1 LPCELRH
8 AREGEIVPS
17 RIVVAIATVP
27 AVADRAAAQFDAV
40 LPRDGNMSIDQMVE
54 AAVGHRAEGVVITSS
69 LPLSAEIMARIPP
82 SVKIVATSSVGY
94 EHIDVAAARARGL
107 IVTNTPGVLTDCTA
121 DMALLLILGAC
132 RRARDYLH
140 IMEEGWRRKF
150 DQSQM
155 LGINVRGRTLGIV
168 GLGRIGQAVA
178 ARARAFGMAIAYT
191 GPRRVAPELEQGA
204 QYFSSLPQM
213 LPHCQILSLHAPAG
227 PQTEAMMN
235 AAMFALLPRGAVF
248 INAARGSLVDEDALI
263 AALASGHL
271 YAAGLDVFRS
281 EPAYDL
287 RLRDFPNVFFTPH
300 MGSATLETRTA
311 MGMRALDNIASVL
324 AGNGPIDPLWR

>member
-1 LPCELRH
+1 M
-8 AREGEIVPS
+8 PS

-27 AVADRAAAQFDAV
+27 AVADRAATQFDAV
-40 LPRDGNMSIDQMVE
+40 LPQAGNMSIDQMVD
-54 AAVGHRAEGVVITSS
+54 AAAQHQAEGVVITSS
-69 LPLSAEIMARIPP
+69 LPLTSAIIARLPP

-94 EHIDVAAARARGL
+94 EHIDVDAAKARGL

-155 LGINVRGRTLGIV
+155 LGINLRGRTLGIV
-168 GLGRIGQAVA
+168 GMGRIGQAVA
-178 ARARAFGMAIAYT
+178 ARARAFGMGIAYT
-191 GPRRVAPELEQGA
+191 GPRRVAPEQEQGA
-204 QYFSSLPQM
+204 RFFPTLADM
-213 LPHCQILSLHAPAG
+213 LPHCQVLSLHAPAG
-227 PQTEAMMN
+227 PQTDSMMN

-248 INAARGSLVDEDALI
+248 INTARGSLVDEEALI

-271 YAAGLDVFRS
+271 HAAGLDVFRA

-311 MGMRALDNIASVL
+311 MGMRALDNIAAVL
-324 AGNGPIDPLWR
+324 AGGAPIDPLWR

>member
-1 LPCELRH
+1 LP
-8 AREGEIVPS
+8 AK
-17 RIVVAIATVP
+17 IVVAIATVP
-27 AVADRAAAQFDAV
+27 AVADRASVQFDAV
-40 LPRDGNMSIDQMVE
+40 LPQSGNMSIDQMVD
-54 AAVGHRAEGVVITSS
+54 AAVRHEAEGVVITSS
-69 LPLSAEIMARIPP
+69 LPLTAEIMTRLPP
-82 SVKIVATSSVGY
+82 SVRIVATSSVGY

-155 LGINVRGRTLGIV
+155 LGINLAGRTLGIV

-178 ARARAFGMAIAYT
+178 ARARAFGMAIVYT
-191 GPRRVAPELEQGA
+191 GPRRVAPDLEQGA
-204 QYFSSLPQM
+204 RYFPTLADM

-227 PQTEAMMN
+227 PQTDAMMN
-235 AAMFALLPRGAVF
+235 AAMFALLPHGAVF
-248 INAARGSLVDEDALI
+248 INTARGSLVDEEALI
-263 AALASGHL
+263 AALTSGRL

-324 AGNGPIDPLWR
+324 GGNGPIDPL

>member
-1 LPCELRH
+1 M
-8 AREGEIVPS
+8 PS

-27 AVADRAAAQFDAV
+27 AVADRAATQFDAV
-40 LPRDGNMSIDQMVE
+40 LPQAGNMSIDQMVD
-54 AAVGHRAEGVVITSS
+54 AAAQHQAEGVVITSS
-69 LPLSAEIMARIPP
+69 LPLTSAIIARLPP

-94 EHIDVAAARARGL
+94 EHIDVDAAKARGL

-155 LGINVRGRTLGIV
+155 LGINLRGRTLGIV

-178 ARARAFGMAIAYT
+178 ARARAFGMTIVYT
-191 GPRRVAPELEQGA
+191 GPRRLTPELEQGA
-204 QYFSSLPQM
+204 RYFPTPKDM
-213 LPHCQILSLHAPAG
+213 LPHCQVLSLHAPAG
-227 PQTEAMMN
+227 PQTEAMMD
-235 AAMFALLPRGAVF
+235 ATMFALLPRGAVF
-248 INAARGSLVDEDALI
+248 INTARGSLVDEEALI

-271 YAAGLDVFRS
+271 HAAGLDVFRA

-311 MGMRALDNIASVL
+311 MGMRALDNIAAVL
-324 AGNGPIDPLWR
+324 AGGAPIDPLWR